1 MTTNE
6 HTFTSNRLEA
16 FSDGVLA
23 IIITI
28 MVLELRPPEGHRLAD
43 LTALWPEF
51 LSYLLSFIFLII
63 YWNNHHHLLRT
74 LESPNG
80 RVMWANSHL
89 LLWLSLIPFGTAWLG
104 ESHGATYPTALYGF
118 LLLMPAVAYFL
129 LQRAIIATQDADSVL
144 AKALGSDFKG
154 KISPLLCVLAIMFAF
169 LLPIVSY
176 LLFAGVA
183 MLWVVPDRRIVQ
195 AIEEEA

>member
-6 HTFTSNRLEA
+6 HTFSSNRIEA
-16 FSDGVLA
+16 FSDGVFA

-28 MVLELRPPEGHRLAD
+28 MVLELRPPEGHQLAD
-43 LTALWPEF
+43 LTELWPKF
-51 LSYLLSFIFLII
+51 LSYLLSFVFLII
-63 YWNNHHHLLRT
+63 YWNNHHHLMRT

-89 LLWLSLIPFGTAWLG
+89 LLWLSLLPFGTAWLG

-118 LLLMPAVAYFL
+118 LQLMPSVAYFL
-129 LQRAIIATQDADSVL
+129 LQKSIIGTQDADSVL

-154 KISPLLCVLAIMFAF
+154 KISPLLCVLAIIFAF
-169 LLPIVSY
+169 LLPMVSY
-176 LLFAGVA
+176 LLFASLA
-183 MLWVVPDRRIVQ
+183 MMWVVPDRRIVRE
-195 AIEEEA
+195 IKKGT

>member
-1 MTTNE
+1 MTANE
-6 HTFTSNRLEA
+6 HTFTSNRLET
-16 FSDGVLA
+16 FSDGVFA

-28 MVLELRPPEGHRLAD
+28 MVLELRPPEGNTLAE

-51 LSYLLSFIFLII
+51 LSYLLSFVFLII
-63 YWNNHHHLLRT
+63 YWNNHHHLMRT

-80 RVMWANSHL
+80 KVMWANSHL

-104 ESHGATYPTALYGF
+104 GSGGATYPTALYGF
-118 LLLMPAVAYFL
+118 LLLMPAIAYFL
-129 LQRAIIATQDADSVL
+129 LQKAIIATHDTDSVL

-154 KISPLLCVLAIMFAF
+154 KISPLLCVLAIIFAF
-169 LLPIVSY
+169 VIPMVSY